1 MTNIVIARPECIM
14 MDGGMTDH
22 RPKSRLDSTCSL
34 VAHSACGKD
43 LRHHGDRLKVHP
55 LLRRAVLANPQ
66 ILQHNVTISRIQYV
80 TREIRSLRVSNKE
93 RSTQE
98 TL

>member
-1 MTNIVIARPECIM
+1 M

-22 RPKSRLDSTCSL
+22 SPRSRLDNSCSL

-43 LRHHGDRLKVHP
+43 LRYHGDRLKVHP
-55 LLRRAVLANPQ
+55 LLRRAVLADPQ
-66 ILQHNVTISRIQYV
+66 ILQHNVTISRIQYIR
-80 TREIRSLRVSNKE
+80 REIRFLRVSNKE
-93 RSTQE
+93 RSDQE